1 MKPLQKTSWFAIAV
15 SVVIGFGIGYL
26 VQTGLSSAGSPPLIP
41 PYSLP
46 ATLLTVTAIV
56 LGFAIA
62 LRRSITGANKRPVNP
77 FVAMRVVAAAKASI
91 IAGAVFLGFAMG
103 ILIYFGMR
111 TVAPGADA
119 WWPVITTAL
128 AAVIQVVVGLIA
140 EHLGKV
146 PPTASDDEPGQQN
159 PGEGDELP
167 TALPANRQAERS

>member
-1 MKPLQKTSWFAIAV
+1 MRPLQKTSWYAIAV
-15 SVVIGFGIGYL
+15 SMVIGFGIGYL
-26 VQTGLSSAGSPPLIP
+26 VQTALSSAGDPPLIP

-62 LRRSITGANKRPVNP
+62 LRRSITGASKRPVNP

-91 IAGAVFLGFAMG
+91 IAGAVFLGFAVG
-103 ILIYFGMR
+103 ILMYFGMR
-111 TVAPGADA
+111 TVAPEADA
-119 WWPVITTAL
+119 WWPVITTAI

-146 PPTASDDEPGQQN
+146 PPSTSDEDAGQQN
-159 PGEGDELP
+159 PGEGDEVP
-167 TALPANRQAERS
+167 QALPANRQAER